1 VSGKH
6 KKYKG
11 YLFAELVTGFAI
23 FGILL
28 VSLGILLHGL
38 AKFNLCQV
46 VRQQCVAAAQA
57 QLDSISA
64 TGQPV
69 SENDFNRLWPK
80 INVTI
85 EQSEGTGQWKGLKLV
100 RAKTSGMSFNSH
112 VKVELARYIEISET
126 EKEK

>member
-1 VSGKH
+1 VSGKN

-11 YLFAELVTGFAI
+11 YLFVELVIGFTI

-28 VSLGILLHGL
+28 ASLGILLHGF
-38 AKFNLCQV
+38 AKFNLYQV

-85 EQSEGTGQWKGLKLV
+85 EQFEGIGQWKGLKLV
-100 RAKTSGMSFNSH
+100 RAKTSGMSFNSP
-112 VKVELARYIEISET
+112 VKVELSRYFKISET
-126 EKEK
+126 GKEQ

>member
-1 VSGKH
+1 MSEKN

-11 YLFAELVTGFAI
+11 YFFVELVIGLTV

-28 VSLGILLHGL
+28 ASLGILLHGF
-38 AKFNLCQV
+38 AKFNLYQV
-46 VRQQCVAAAQA
+46 VRQQCVAAGQA

-69 SENDFNRLWPK
+69 SDNDFKRLWPK
-80 INVTI
+80 INITI

-100 RAKTSGMSFNSH
+100 RAKTSGMSFDTS
-112 VKVELARYIEISET
+112 VKVELSRYIEMAEMKQ
-126 EKEK
+126 E